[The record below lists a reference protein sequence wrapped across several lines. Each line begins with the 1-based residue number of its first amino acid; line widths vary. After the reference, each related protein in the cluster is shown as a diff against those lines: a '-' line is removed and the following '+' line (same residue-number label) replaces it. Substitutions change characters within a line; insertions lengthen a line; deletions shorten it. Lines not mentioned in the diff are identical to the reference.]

1 MDLDLFV
8 NDLLHIDDGK
18 NKLIDLGDGDDAYF
32 LEHGKH
38 ETNRSYF
45 LELIRKRI
53 GKPAN
58 TLLNGSSDGKAVVTA
73 DANVVEWRDAS
84 GASDPEVLSKFIDKA
99 YDDMSYRG
107 VNTFFLGLGTVEWK
121 FKIGVKDRVGKTP
134 LLIFPAVLTRF
145 GKDKSIY
152 LGFLDEEIYLN
163 PCFVAKL
170 ESMHG
175 KEAAAGLPHPDGDVP
190 KDDPI
195 ELENIGAGDTYF
207 AKVAEYLAKFTYD
220 DGTPLFDFDGNG
232 VAVSRYSHDDICMYY
247 DIRRNRE
254 KIENHPLVRRVF
266 GESYSETLEGGTN
279 VEPLFVMPK
288 DAVQTEMIRE
298 VVNGKSMV
306 IKGPPG
312 TGKTLTIA
320 NMIAALLAEGK
331 SILLASEKTAAL
343 SEVYAK
349 LPDNLRKFAMLLD
362 TETEKQAAKFNPNEI
377 RRDFN
382 AMLRAKKEYD
392 NAVADRART
401 DLSHAER
408 DAASANAAFIEHYNI
423 MFGIPVVDGTYYDAI
438 DAYCEHDLPMIKFCD
453 QNAAMLLSDEQ
464 YRDLYKHVEK
474 AGECFDRMT
483 ENGAFGIEK
492 CPWYP
497 TAGKLPTDTESAY
510 SDYQAIAKLAA
521 KVAGDGKKHEFGDDF
536 PIVQVLYLAD
546 SGFTEADLDTAAAVE
561 SAVASELSSALVEY
575 EKCRAY
581 EIETCVTGEEA
592 KEISEK
598 LAALKTDGRLA
609 VGGIK
614 LIHDN
619 NELLSRI
626 TCDGEKLKKISEEY
640 TAKLDEAIAH
650 KENALAFFRTG
661 LTIEEEKKIAYAA
674 EKLAP
679 FASGGDIGFL
689 DKLAGNR
696 AAKLMAKYSYL
707 QNVEFDE
714 TVKATLEYGEY
725 LKGIAGLEKFVQEL
739 HRIARVQLDKEQ
751 VEVLIALGKLSEGRN
766 IKQLCEE
773 IKSEYD
779 TIVACAEKLGMYED
793 YTVDDLRANCNA
805 AIVADRLHR
814 AVEAVGIKSDDIR
827 RAAHG
832 VFAARAIYDCRSLKD
847 MHNDLRR
854 STLSAVLGLDSVA
867 KANIRS
873 LIKSFAEFGSKHFE
887 NSYSANVDAL
897 TYAELS
903 VFDRQATDRNIMNAA
918 REYFENRAAECV
930 VEIGG
935 EKLVVALSNFLRPF
949 ECGKKTHGEYTFG
962 DFFKHS
968 VYGLAVSGVETVL
981 GDTRNGMGDRVIAAL
996 ELRQKAEDSA
1006 RVASRDIIESRCL
1019 GRINPKDPAFA
1030 FLNEERNASE
1040 NLRRFFRNHGSAI
1053 LKLKKCFMLSP
1064 STVSVLLRGDEFG
1077 DFDVVI
1083 IDEASQSE
1091 PTGLLPALFRSK
1103 QCVLVGDEFQM
1114 PPIRHFTTVSEK
1126 SVVTEDGDIEM
1137 LDPSMSALGLAVH
1150 NKSFEVRRLDCHYRS
1165 NTEAL
1170 IAYSQA
1176 RFYPDMHTFP
1186 APVLIR
1192 DGLGF
1197 IDVYTPDGRSDG
1209 GVNKVEAQEV
1219 VKALERHFE
1228 KYYDEESGVLSQ
1240 SVGIIAFGVKQVDCI
1255 KRLVEKNVALREKIS
1270 RALRNFDDVPEKLV
1284 FYKTIETVQGQE
1296 SKHTIISLTYGRNAD
1311 GKVEQKFGEM
1321 NRNALGQCIF
1331 NVAVTRA
1338 QSSVTV
1344 IHSVQAEDITQ
1355 ANLAFIRDYLL
1366 YVRRYCGDNIR
1377 EQFVSKEFENSFMHA
1392 VGEYIVS
1399 LGIPRERVVYGY
1411 GGTEGSVR
1419 IPVAVLDSELNS
1431 ALLGVWCE
1439 TAHRAGDDYYDCNM
1453 GRYASLVARG
1463 WNFVRVYAHD
1473 WIDNAKATKE
1483 TIAAAVD
1490 KFVKIG

>member
-18 NKLIDLGDGDDAYF
+18 NKLIDLGAGDDAYF

-38 ETNRSYF
+38 EVNRAYF
-45 LELIRKRI
+45 LDLIKKRI

-84 GASDPEVLSKFIDKA
+84 GAADPEVLSKFIDKA
-99 YDDMSYRG
+99 YEDMSYRG
-107 VNTFFLGLGTVEWK
+107 VNTFFLCVGTVEWK
-121 FKIGVKDRVGKTP
+121 FKVGVKDRVGKTP

-175 KEAAAGLPHPDGDVP
+175 AEAAAGLPHPDGDVP

-207 AKVAEYLAKFTYD
+207 AKVAEYLEKFTYD
-220 DGTPLFDFDGNG
+220 DGTPLFNFDGNA

-266 GESYSETLEGGTN
+266 GESFSESFDGETD
-279 VEPLFVMPK
+279 VDPLFVMPK

-349 LPDNLRKFAMLLD
+349 LPDNLRKFTMLLD

-377 RRDFN
+377 RKDFN

-392 NAVADRART
+392 NAVANRAST
-401 DLSHAER
+401 DLSHATR
-408 DAASANAAFIEHYNI
+408 DIAHADSAFMEHYNI
-423 MFGIPVVDGTYYDAI
+423 MFGVPVVGRSYYDAI
-438 DAYCEHDLPMIKFCD
+438 DAYCEYDLPVIEFC
-453 QNAAMLLSDEQ
+453 NNKVAMMLTDEQ
-464 YRDLYKHVEK
+464 YRELYRHVEK

-483 ENGAFGIEK
+483 DYGAFDITK

-497 TAGKLPTDTESAY
+497 TVGKLPRDVESAY
-510 SDYQAIAKLAA
+510 SDHAAIAKLEA
-521 KVAGDGKKHEFGDDF
+521 KVASDGKKHEFGDDF
-536 PIVQVLYLAD
+536 PVGQVLYLAD
-546 SGFTEADLDTAAAVE
+546 SGMSEADLEKAIALDSKLAQ
-561 SAVASELSSALVEY
+561 ELSTALVEY
-575 EKCRAY
+575 EKLKAY
-581 EIETCVTGEEA
+581 EIKTT
-592 KEISEK
+592 ISGDD
-598 LAALKTDGRLA
+598 ACAVRDMIAGLKTDDKLSIE
-609 VGGIK
+609 GIK
-614 LIHDN
+614 LINDN
-619 NELLSRI
+619 NELISRI
-626 TCDGEKLKKISEEY
+626 KCDGEKLKKISEEY
-640 TAKLDEAIAH
+640 NAKLDEAVKH
-650 KENALAFFRTG
+650 KDAALAFFRAD
-661 LTIEEEKKIAYAA
+661 LTIDEEKKVAYAA

-679 FASGGDIGFL
+679 FASGGSIGFM
-689 DKLAGNR
+689 DKLAGQR

-725 LKGIAGLEKFVQEL
+725 LKGIAGLEKYVQEL
-739 HRIARVQLDKEQ
+739 YRIARVQLNKDQ
-751 VEVLIALGKLSEGRN
+751 VDVLIALGSLSAGRD
-766 IKQLCEE
+766 IKQLCDE
-773 IKSEYD
+773 IKSDYHII
-779 TIVACAEKLGMYED
+779 TLCAEKLGIFEN
-793 YTVDDLRANCNA
+793 YTIGDLRANCEA
-805 AIVADRLHR
+805 AIATDRLKK
-814 AVEAVGIKSDDIR
+814 AVEAVGIECADMR

-832 VFAARAIYDCRSLKD
+832 VFAVRVISDCKSVRE

-854 STLSAVLGLDSVA
+854 TTFGAILGLDSVA

-873 LIKSFAEFGSKHFE
+873 LINALVEFGSAHFE
-887 NSYSANVDAL
+887 NYYTANISTL
-897 TYAELS
+897 TYDMLAI
-903 VFDRQATDRNIMNAA
+903 FDAQATDRNIMNAA
-918 REYFENRAAECV
+918 KEYFENRVASCE
-930 VEIGG
+930 VEIGN
-935 EKLVVALSNFLRPF
+935 EVCTVAIDGFFRPF
-949 ECGKKTHGEYTFG
+949 EFGKMVHGDRTFI
-962 DFFKHS
+962 DWFNHS
-968 VYGLAVSGVETVL
+968 IFALAVTGFESLL
-981 GDTRNGMGDRVIAAL
+981 GEKRNGMGDRVVSAL
-996 ELRQKAEDSA
+996 ELKQKAEDIS
-1006 RVASRDIIESRCL
+1006 RTASRDIIESRCL
-1019 GRINPKDPAFA
+1019 ARINPKDPVFA
-1030 FLNEERNASE
+1030 FLNEERNAAE
-1040 NLRRFFRNHGSAI
+1040 NLRRFFRNHGAAI

-1064 STVSVLLRGDEFG
+1064 STVSVLLRGDEFN

-1103 QCVLVGDEFQM
+1103 QCVLVGDEYQM

-1126 SVVTEDGDIEM
+1126 SVVTEDGDVEM

-1186 APVLIR
+1186 APVLIS

-1197 IDVYTPDGRSDG
+1197 TDVYTPDGRSDG
-1209 GVNKVEAQEV
+1209 GINKVEAEQV
-1219 VKALERHFE
+1219 VKALEHHFE
-1228 KYYDEESGVLSQ
+1228 KYYDEESGTLLQ
-1240 SVGIIAFGVKQVDCI
+1240 SVGVIAFGVKQVDCI
-1255 KRLVEKNVALREKIS
+1255 KRLVDKNAALREKIS

-1355 ANLAFIRDYLL
+1355 TNLAFIRDYLL

-1392 VGEYIVS
+1392 VGEYIIS
-1399 LGIPRERVVYGY
+1399 LGVARERVVYGY
-1411 GGTEGSVR
+1411 GGTKGSVR
-1419 IPVAVLDSELNS
+1419 IPIAVLDEQLNS

-1439 TAHRAGDDYYDCNM
+1439 TSHRAGDDYYDCNM
-1453 GRYASLVARG
+1453 GRYSSLAVRG

-1473 WIDNAKATKE
+1473 WVDNAKATRE